1 MHTEIRVQEAD
12 FDLGAVTESMRAR
25 QRDIGA
31 IASFVGVV
39 REHTAS
45 VDAAARGLYLEHY
58 PGVTERSL
66 QDIVDRAAARWPL
79 LDVVVVHR
87 VGWLA
92 PTEQIVLVVVGSA
105 HRHAAFA
112 ACAYV
117 MDYLK
122 TDAVFWKK
130 ERRADGSEA
139 WIESTAGDH
148 HAAAEWHRPPG

>member
-1 MHTEIRVQEAD
+1 MHSEILVQASD
-12 FDLGAVTESMRAR
+12 FSLQEVLDAMRAR

-39 REHTAS
+39 REHTAT
-45 VDAAARGLYLEHY
+45 VDAAAQGLYLEHY
-58 PGVTERSL
+58 PGVTERSI
-66 QDIVDRAAARWPL
+66 QGIVDRAAERWPL
-79 LDVVVVHR
+79 ADVVVIHR
-87 VGWLA
+87 VGWMA

-105 HRHAAFA
+105 HRQAAFA
-112 ACAYV
+112 ACAFV

-139 WIESTAGDH
+139 WIESTAADH
-148 HAAAEWHRPPG
+148 RAAADWKQPHP